1 MMHIVLT
8 AGGSAAADHARQ
20 SHQLLYAL
28 LPIAILA
35 LLFDVYCLTDLVRA
49 KSVRHL
55 PKAVW
60 AILIVVISAPWG
72 GLIYLFLGRDRGQ
85 GFLSRGR
92 NRSRGGVA
100 PR

>member
-1 MMHIVLT
+1 MMHILL
-8 AGGSAAADHARQ
+8 AAGSAAANHARP

-28 LPIAILA
+28 LPIVVLA
-35 LLFDVYCLTDLVRA
+35 VLFDVYCLIDLSRA

-60 AILIVVISAPWG
+60 VIIIVVISAPWG
-72 GLIYLFLGRDRGQ
+72 GLIYLFLGRDRG
-85 GFLSRGR
+85 
-92 NRSRGGVA
+92 RSAAV

>member
-1 MMHIVLT
+1 MMNALLA
-8 AGGSAAADHARQ
+8 AGASVAANHARS

-28 LPIAILA
+28 LPVVILA
-35 LLFDVYCLTDLVRA
+35 VLFDVYCLTDLVRA
-49 KSVRHL
+49 RSVRHL

-60 AILIVVISAPWG
+60 AIIIVVISAPWG

-85 GFLSRGR
+85 SFLGRGR
-92 NRSRGGVA
+92 GNGSVV